1 MYSDP
6 ASNLLICICASAFS
20 SILLAKA
27 ASRLSAKY
35 FLDTSERI
43 LNVMLAGASF
53 IPFLIVTVKY
63 FVLTGTT
70 MPRPSFYAAIE
81 SFHSAYEEWF
91 LYGIVYFAIAVAF
104 KAVLLARSRSDC
116 KLTFLVKLVL
126 TCGLYLVWSVFAH
139 IIDISYR
146 NDLLVGKRV
155 LRNPKIGNRAVAQL
169 TRDEKDGLQLFDF
182 LRYPRSFEETHQIVV
197 GTTGSGKT
205 QLIKRFLNPLL
216 ARKDKIFLYDSKG
229 DYVDEYLDSAQAI
242 LISPFYRE
250 GVAWDAAKD
259 IATEPQAVQF
269 CNSLIPIPLEKK
281 DSEWPEAARQ
291 LVIGGLLK
299 VMAEKPGDWTFED
312 LFTLVSSKEK
322 LIAACKSYRPEAL
335 NVIGTEI
342 GDKQTAGIFMSIAT
356 ATSNLKY
363 LAAAWKNTTRKVSI
377 RWWVSTQDEDR
388 RMLIVKGHESYRF
401 LDKMLVAHIS
411 DLLIETVLSLPDI
424 KSKKTLNTKSNVP
437 IKRKDRSI
445 WIVNDEFGDMP
456 KIPRLKAALEK
467 GRSKGLKV
475 LLGMQSIYQIKASY
489 GKEYEIILDNIGTWF
504 IGLTVGRDTARY
516 FAESFGEKRVL
527 KNSFSINSQNMT
539 VTTSRAE
546 ENSKNLLDS
555 DFTTIPKASLESG
568 IQMWVKAADWPALK
582 IVFDVQSS
590 FNTHKDISLSDW
602 VTETPKKVQETS
614 NASVDDLAA
623 NLTIQSL
630 RDRQY
635 NAALPA

>member
-6 ASNLLICICASAFS
+6 ASNLLICICFSAFS
-20 SILLAKA
+20 SIVLVKV

-35 FLDTSERI
+35 FLDTSDRL
-43 LNVMLAGASF
+43 LNVMLAGISF
-53 IPFLIVTVKY
+53 VPILIVTVK
-63 FVLTGTT
+63 FVVLTGMTI
-70 MPRPSFYAAIE
+70 PRPSFYSAIE
-81 SFHSAYEEWF
+81 KLYRTYEDCF
-91 LYGIVYFAIAVAF
+91 LYGITYYSIAVLA
-104 KAVLLARSRSDC
+104 KATLLARTHSDC
-116 KLTFLVKLVL
+116 KFSILMKLLL
-126 TCGLYLVWSVFAH
+126 TCGLYLVWSIFAH
-139 IIDISYR
+139 IVNISYR
-146 NDLLVGKRV
+146 NSLLVGKKV
-155 LRNPKIGNRAVAQL
+155 LRNPKIGNRAVSQL
-169 TRDEKDGLQLFDF
+169 TRNEKDGLPLFKF

-229 DYVDEYLDSAQAI
+229 DYVDEYLDPGQAI

-269 CNSLIPIPLEKK
+269 CNSLIPIPLEKR

-299 VMAEKPGDWTFED
+299 VMAEKPGNWTFED

-322 LIAACKSYRPEAL
+322 LVAACRSYRPEAL
-335 NVIGTEI
+335 NVVGADI

-363 LAAAWKNTTRKVSI
+363 LAAAWKNTTKKVSI
-377 RWWVSTQDEDR
+377 RQWVSTQDEDR

-424 KSKKTLNTKSNVP
+424 SPNKSGKAKWRVSKEG
-437 IKRKDRSI
+437 KHRSI

-489 GKEYEIILDNIGTWF
+489 GKEYEVILDNIGTWF

-516 FAESFGEKRVL
+516 FAESFGEKRML
-527 KNSFSINSQNMT
+527 KNSFSINSQNMA

-555 DFTTIPKASLESG
+555 DFTTIPKASQESG

-582 IVFDVQSS
+582 IVFDVQASS
-590 FNTHKDISLSDW
+590 KCHKDISLSDW
-602 VTETPKKVQETS
+602 VTEKPKKVQETS
-614 NASVDDLAA
+614 NASAKDVVAYESNENLRDKQDLAVLIA
-623 NLTIQSL
+623 
-630 RDRQY
+630 
-635 NAALPA
+635 

>member
-6 ASNLLICICASAFS
+6 ESKLLICICFSAFS
-20 SILLAKA
+20 SILFTKA
-27 ASRLSAKY
+27 VLRLSAKY
-35 FLDTSERI
+35 FLDTSDRLLNAI
-43 LNVMLAGASF
+43 LAACSFVPILVATFKCFVVTGVMRPQTDLYAS
-53 IPFLIVTVKY
+53 
-63 FVLTGTT
+63 
-70 MPRPSFYAAIE
+70 IE
-81 SFHSAYEEWF
+81 GMYSTYEDWF
-91 LYGIVYFAIAVAF
+91 LFGIVYYSIAVVF
-104 KAVLLARSRSDC
+104 KFMLVVRPHSNSKYC
-116 KLTFLVKLVL
+116 VLVKVVL
-126 TCGLYLVWSVFAH
+126 SGGLYLAWCVFAH
-139 IIDISYR
+139 IVDISYG
-146 NDLLVGKRV
+146 NKLLVGKNV
-155 LRNPKIGNRAVAQL
+155 LRNPIHGNRAVSQL
-169 TRDEKDGLQLFDF
+169 TKKEKDGLPILEF

-216 ARKDKIFLYDSKG
+216 DRKDKIFLYDSKG
-229 DYVDEYLDSAQAI
+229 DYVDEYLDPTQSI

-250 GVAWDAAKD
+250 GVAWDAAND

-299 VMAEKPGDWTFED
+299 VMAEKPGEWTFED
-312 LFTLVSSKEK
+312 LFALVSSKEK
-322 LIAACKSYRPEAL
+322 LVAACRSYRPEAL
-335 NVIGTEI
+335 NVVGADI

-363 LAAAWKNTTRKVSI
+363 LAAAWKNSTKKVSI
-377 RWWVSTQDEDR
+377 RRWVSTQEEKK

-424 KSKKTLNTKSNVP
+424 NSSKTVKTR
-437 IKRKDRSI
+437 RKGPNGNINRSI

-456 KIPRLKAALEK
+456 KIPRLKTALEK

-489 GKEYEIILDNIGTWF
+489 GKEYEVILDNIGTWF

-527 KNSFSINSQNMT
+527 KNSFSVNSHNLA

-546 ENSKNLLDS
+546 ENTKNLLDS
-555 DFTTIPKASLESG
+555 DFTTIPKASQDSG

-582 IVFDVQSS
+582 IVFDVQVSCKA
-590 FNTHKDISLSDW
+590 HKEIFLSDW
-602 VTETPKKVQETS
+602 VTERPKKVHCNTS
-614 NASVDDLAA
+614 A
-623 NLTIQSL
+623 NDEGYSEHKLNESMK
-630 RDRQY
+630 DNQY
-635 NAALPA
+635 FATLPA